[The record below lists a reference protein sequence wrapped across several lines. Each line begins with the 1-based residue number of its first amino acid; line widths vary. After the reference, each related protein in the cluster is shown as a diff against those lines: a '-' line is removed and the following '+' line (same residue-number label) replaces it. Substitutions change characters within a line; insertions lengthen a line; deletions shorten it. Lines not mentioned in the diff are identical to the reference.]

1 MGKKPGFRER
11 CAHWLLLLTMVHT
24 VPVVW
29 ITPVAGGTAPT
40 VTLLAF
46 GLASLLTFTREGA
59 ALGLIAL
66 APALAYCGIAWVLSW
81 VLGKGLARLPQPA
94 RASVL
99 AIIVIALLL
108 VVYFPVYVA
117 GGHNSSRNVDLI
129 DLFDNTLSVSV
140 LVSYW
145 IALHGFLA
153 LLYAGYLLRE
163 SHPAV
168 AFVERW
174 RNPVLITAAMA
185 LTGTVLYGYHPQLVC
200 RPLAELGSASA
211 QLCAAKKLDRDQHYW
226 YERAAEQGEL
236 KAIAWLIEHTRDHES
251 KLRWL
256 RKGAEQG
263 DPVVQFAL
271 YQRLLRLR
279 SPDALAEA
287 ERWLRQAAEGDHAP
301 AQMVLID
308 QLSKEIY
315 RTQSRDRLA
324 ERNAWLER
332 AAERGSRMAKL
343 RLAQH
348 HIDGSMGY
356 PADLDRARA
365 YMHDLADGA
374 EPTSYERA
382 RNLDA
387 AYYQQRLEELSAWSE
402 GLENGDPVVTKAM
415 AERYLGSQIPG
426 AGVPELGRKLLEE
439 VAAGGDKDARDE
451 LIVRLRT
458 GSGGLDKD
466 TGAAMTWLISVAE
479 SGDTKAMER
488 LAGNYMSGRE
498 GFAVDYPK
506 ARRWIEA
513 LIRSAESSDDLKAQA
528 RVRNLKN
535 QLAYIDR
542 LGEHAGEPLLGESD
556 LNQLGQRSD
565 AESHYR
571 YAQQLL
577 AGHGSKRRAEAVGRL
592 EEAARLGHGG
602 AAWRFF
608 HIYDRGFSDEIDK
621 AAALRMLQLAGAN
634 HHFDASREL
643 AMSYEYGKSGL
654 PVDLPRAIA
663 LYEETLAAGRDNRYE
678 WNLDPDNYNHYRW
691 LESRLR
697 QARMKLSAAS
707 RPPA

>member
-1 MGKKPGFRER
+1 MGKKPGFQER
-11 CAHWLLLLTMVHT
+11 CARWLLLLTIVHT

-40 VTLLAF
+40 ITLLAF
-46 GLASLLTFTREGA
+46 GLASLFTFTRDGS

-66 APALAYCGIAWVLSW
+66 APALSYCGIAWVLSW
-81 VLGKGLARLPQPA
+81 VLGKGLVRLPQPA

-99 AIIVIALLL
+99 AIVVIALLL

-145 IALHGFLA
+145 IALHGLLA

-174 RNPVLITAAMA
+174 RNPVLIAAAMV
-185 LTGTVLYGYHPQLVC
+185 LTGTGLYGYHPQLVC
-200 RPLAELGSASA
+200 KPLAELGSASA
-211 QLCAAKKLDRDQHYW
+211 QLCAAKKLDRDQRYW

-236 KAIAWLIEHTRDHES
+236 EAIAWLIKHTRDREGQ
-251 KLRWL
+251 LRWL
-256 RKGAEQG
+256 RMGAERG
-263 DPVVQFAL
+263 DPLIQFAL

-279 SPDALAEA
+279 SPDAIAEA
-287 ERWLRQAAEGDHAP
+287 ERWLRQAAKGGHAP
-301 AQMVLID
+301 AQMVLVA

-356 PADLDRARA
+356 PAELDRARA
-365 YMHDLADGA
+365 YIRELADGA

-387 AYYQQRLEELSAWSE
+387 AYYRRRLEELSAWSE
-402 GLENGDPVVTKAM
+402 GLENRDPAVTKAM
-415 AERYLGSQIPG
+415 AERYLRSQIPG

-451 LIVRLRT
+451 LIVGLRT
-458 GSGGLDKD
+458 GSGGLNKD
-466 TGAAMTWLISVAE
+466 TGAAMTWLISAAE

-498 GFAVDYPK
+498 GFAVDYPE

-542 LGEHAGEPLLGESD
+542 LGKHAGEPLLGESD

-577 AGHGSKRRAEAVGRL
+577 AGHGSKRRAEAVERL

-602 AAWRFF
+602 AAWRLF
-608 HIYDRGFSDEIDK
+608 HIYDRGFADEIDK
-621 AAALRMLQLAGAN
+621 AAALRMLQLAVAN

-643 AMSYEYGKSGL
+643 AMSYEYGKRGL

>member
-1 MGKKPGFRER
+1 MGKKPEFHQR
-11 CAHWLLLLTMVHT
+11 CARWLLLLTIVHT

-40 VTLLAF
+40 VALLAF
-46 GLASLLTFTREGA
+46 GLASLLTFTGEGA

-81 VLGKGLARLPQPA
+81 LLGNGLVRLPQPA
-94 RASVL
+94 RAWVL
-99 AIIVIALLL
+99 AILVIALLL
-108 VVYFPVYVA
+108 IVYFPVYVA

-129 DLFDNTLSVSV
+129 DLFDQTLSVGV

-145 IALHGFLA
+145 IALHGLLA

-163 SHPAV
+163 SHPIA

-174 RNPVLITAAMA
+174 RNPVLITAAIA
-185 LTGTVLYGYHPQLVC
+185 FTGTVLYGYHPQFLC

-211 QLCAAKKLDRDQHYW
+211 QVCVAKKTGRDQRYW
-226 YERAAEQGEL
+226 YERAGDQGEL
-236 KAIAWLIEHTRDHES
+236 EAIVWLIEHTHDREG

-263 DPVVQFAL
+263 DPVIQFAL
-271 YQRLLRLR
+271 YERLLRLR
-279 SPDALAEA
+279 SADAIAEA

-301 AQMVLID
+301 AQMVLVE

-324 ERNAWLER
+324 DRNAWLER

-365 YMHDLADGA
+365 YIGELADGA

-382 RNLDA
+382 LNLDA

-402 GLENGDPVVTKAM
+402 GLENGDPAVTKAM
-415 AERYLGSQIPG
+415 AERYLRSQISG
-426 AGVPELGRKLLEE
+426 AGVQELGRELLEKL
-439 VAAGGDKDARDE
+439 AAGGDKDARDE
-451 LIVRLRT
+451 LIVGLRT

-466 TGAAMTWLISVAE
+466 TDAAMTWLITAAE
-479 SGDTKAMER
+479 GGDTKAMER

-498 GFAVDYPK
+498 GFAVDYPE

-513 LIRSAESSDDLKAQA
+513 LIRSAESSDEQQAQA

-542 LGEHAGEPLLGESD
+542 LGKHAGEPLLGESD

-571 YAQQLL
+571 YGQQLL
-577 AGHGSKRRAEAVGRL
+577 AGHGSKRRTEAVERL

-602 AAWRFF
+602 AAWRLF
-608 HIYDRGFSDEIDK
+608 HIYDRGFANEVDK
-621 AAALRMLQLAGAN
+621 AAALRMLQLAVAN

-643 AMSYEYGKSGL
+643 AMSYEYGKRGL

-678 WNLDPDNYNHYRW
+678 WNLNPDNYNHYKW

>member
-458 GSGGLDKD
+458 DSGGLDKD
-466 TGAAMTWLISVAE
+466 TGAAMTWLISAAE

>member
-315 RTQSRDRLA
+315 R
-324 ERNAWLER
+324 LER

-466 TGAAMTWLISVAE
+466 TGAAMTWLISAAE